1 MTKKV
6 TIPFIAL
13 ILSIAFLGCNQSS
26 KSTPKLAQLKIQQP
40 TVDPYEV
47 FIQKLGGP
55 IGYDLEIASYLN
67 RVLLRLNTLTAFR
80 DFGISI
86 ELVNHHGSL
95 CLYFDKGR
103 LILSRGLLINLNNE
117 AELVAAVATAMLTKI
132 TITNESASKIAKLP
146 DELEE
151 KDFSNIRFAL
161 KDSYCRFDLKKC
173 EQIISSLGYS
183 KRGLSDV
190 LNRHKEML
198 LGLECQKFLAQG
210 VLDHHITED
219 VGYLGEATYQKVIS
233 PLKML
238 EISYEQEQQSLEAFK
253 KKNFQQAF
261 DAIEKAIL
269 ENPAE
274 GHFYYTL
281 SKIYAEQNL
290 LGQSLRAIDQA
301 IKLNSF
307 NVHFYLQRAKIFQA
321 LAKVEEAKEDLKA
334 ADELLLVEPIIQ
346 K

>member
-6 TIPFIAL
+6 TVPITAVL
-13 ILSIAFLGCNQSS
+13 LTLAALGCSQSS
-26 KSTPKLAQLKIQQP
+26 KTTPKTAQLKMHQQ

-47 FIQKLGGP
+47 FVQKLGGP
-55 IGYDLEIASYLN
+55 IGYDIEIANYLN
-67 RVLLRLNTLTAFR
+67 RVLMRLNTLTAFR

-103 LILSRGLLINLNNE
+103 LILSRGLLVSIQNE
-117 AELVAAVATAMLTKI
+117 AELIAAVATAMLTKI
-132 TITNESASKIAKLP
+132 TLTNESALQIAKLP
-146 DELEE
+146 DEIEE
-151 KDFSNIRFAL
+151 KDFGFIRAAL

-183 KRGLSDV
+183 KKGLFDV

-198 LGLECQKFLAQG
+198 LGLECQKFLSQG
-210 VLDHHITED
+210 LSDHHLQED
-219 VGYLGEATYQKVIS
+219 VGYLGEATYQKVVS
-233 PLKML
+233 ALKML
-238 EISYEQEQQSLEAFK
+238 QPSYDQELESIEALKEKKFSLA
-253 KKNFQQAF
+253 QGV
-261 DAIEKAIL
+261 IEKAIH

-281 SKIYAEQNL
+281 SKILAEQNL
-290 LGQSLRAIDQA
+290 VHQSLKAIDQA

-307 NVHFYLQRAKIFQA
+307 NVHFYLHRAKLFQT
-321 LAKVEEAKEDLKA
+321 LSKIEEAKDDLKA
-334 ADELLLVEPIIQ
+334 ADDLLLISTP
-346 K
+346 